1 MANLRSLNGN
11 KGGTAS
17 MSKETNL
24 DTLHHTALRVKDV
37 KETVAWY
44 TERFRCKVEYQDATW
59 AMLEFENVR
68 LAFVLA
74 EQHPPHV
81 AILGDPALFGEPS
94 IHRDGTASVYVKDPN
109 GNNVEIMAL
118 APEDS
123 PAAKL

>member
-1 MANLRSLNGN
+1 
-11 KGGTAS
+11 
-17 MSKETNL
+17 MSKEANL
-24 DTLHHTALRVKDV
+24 DTLHHAALRVKNV

-44 TERFRCKVEYQDATW
+44 TERFRCKVEYQDSTW

-81 AILGDPALFGEPS
+81 AIHGDPAVFGEPS

-109 GNNVEIMAL
+109 GNNVEIMAI
-118 APEDS
+118 APEAS